1 MSVAA
6 MRGDAAFMA
15 QLRHC
20 NDTLLGRELAACEA
34 ILAWVAAEAAG
45 GGGRRRGGQRRA
57 DLDQLRVE
65 TLAAWGLSGGG
76 DAAAP
81 AAAPADE
88 AALFAD
94 AEEDEEDEEDDED
107 EDDVASE
114 VRMSQVS
121 AVIVIPS

>member
-34 ILAWVAAEAAG
+34 ILAWVAAG
-45 GGGRRRGGQRRA
+45 GGGQRRGGQPRA
-57 DLDQLRVE
+57 DLDQLRAE

-81 AAAPADE
+81 AAALADE

-94 AEEDEEDEEDDED
+94 AEEDEEEDED
-107 EDDVASE
+107 EDDVASG